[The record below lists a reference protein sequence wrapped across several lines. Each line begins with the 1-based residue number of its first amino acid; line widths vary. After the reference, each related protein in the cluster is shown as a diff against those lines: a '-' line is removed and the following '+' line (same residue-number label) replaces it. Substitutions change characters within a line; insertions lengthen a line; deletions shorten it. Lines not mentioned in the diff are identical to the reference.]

1 MFKFHFFQFH
11 KFKIEGILHPLFL
24 ELEKINYRK
33 LKTIDKI
40 MSLLHRI
47 IIANRIDLNKHRGY
61 DRLRRIGKDTYEFCF
76 VFCHFIFWS

>member
-47 IIANRIDLNKHRGY
+47 IIANRTDLTNIEVMT
-61 DRLRRIGKDTYEFCF
+61 D
-76 VFCHFIFWS
+76 